1 MNTQDNY
8 PSAVK
13 ISEQTITFL
22 AQYEVAPTPINF
34 SVIYHYLSKNNDL
47 LNQYIDEYISWHGSL
62 DAVFIESAF
71 LEFFSNTDQL
81 ERSLLTPFEQTL
93 STTMEKLQTQVDNG
107 NVIATNLQR
116 ADSVLAKSSSERS
129 FRPLIKFLNATLAN
143 SQHQHQELNKELAET
158 YQQVKQ
164 LKSQLKA
171 SRDEAMLD
179 ALTGLYNRRGCDEK
193 LKELKQEN
201 IHTSCLIDID
211 HFKKINDSF
220 GHAVGDQVIQKVA
233 STIKE
238 HLSTTDFAVRQ
249 GGEEFAVILAN
260 KGKNEAKKL
269 AENIRIA
276 ITKLRLKQK
285 KTNEYLPP
293 ISVSIG
299 IAQYQ
304 QNSDWK
310 SVFEKADSALYQAKN
325 AGRNCC
331 ITL

>member
-8 PSAVK
+8 PCAVK
-13 ISEQTITFL
+13 VSEQTIKFL
-22 AQYEVAPTPINF
+22 SQYEVAPTPINF
-34 SVIYHYLSKNNDL
+34 SVIYHYLSKSNEL

-71 LEFFSNTDQL
+71 LEFFSTTDQL

-93 STTMEKLQTQVDNG
+93 SSTMEKLQTQVDNG
-107 NVIATNLQR
+107 NEIASNLQR
-116 ADSVLAKSSSERS
+116 ADNVLAKSTRQAS
-129 FRPLIKFLNATLAN
+129 FKPVLKFINATLAH

-193 LKELKQEN
+193 LKELSKEST
-201 IHTSCLIDID
+201 HASCLIDID
-211 HFKKINDSF
+211 HFKNINDSF

-233 STIKE
+233 ATIKE
-238 HLSTTDFAVRQ
+238 HLSSTDFAVRQ
-249 GGEEFAVILAN
+249 GGEEFIVVLAN
-260 KGKNEAKKL
+260 QTKKDAKSF
-269 AENIRIA
+269 AETIRIA

-285 KTNEYLPP
+285 KTNAYLPP
-293 ISVSIG
+293 ISVSVG
-299 IAQYQ
+299 VAEYQ
-304 QNSDWK
+304 ESSTWK

-331 ITL
+331 IVM